1 MKGLLPGFAA
11 PLVLALS
18 FAAAPAS
25 AEVFDCII
33 NPAVIIKLG
42 SPVSG
47 LIDRVFVEPGDLVS
61 TGDRVA
67 TLRSDV
73 ERITV
78 MLIEERAR
86 STAELEAQRSRLK
99 LSESRFNRT
108 GELVRRNIAPREQ
121 LETAQAEREVVRGE
135 LAIAEMRQRIDLL
148 ELQRAKEQLAQRT
161 IYSPIDGVVVER
173 RLFSGEFLYQE
184 AYVVTIAQIDPLVV
198 EAFLPVRLYNDVHPG
213 MTVLVR
219 PKEPVNGVYEG
230 RVTVTDRVFDAASST
245 FGIRVNLDNPNLA
258 IPAGHRCE
266 VEIEN
271 AVSK

>member
-1 MKGLLPGFAA
+1 MKGLLPGLAA
-11 PLVLALS
+11 PVTLAIA
-18 FAAAPAS
+18 FTTATAS
-25 AEVFDCII
+25 AAVFDCII
-33 NPAVIIKLG
+33 NPAVVIKLG
-42 SPVSG
+42 SPVAG
-47 LIDRVFVEPGDLVS
+47 LIDRVFVEPGSLVR

-67 TLRSDV
+67 TLRSEV

-86 STAELEAQRSRLK
+86 STAEIEAQKSRLK
-99 LSESRFNRT
+99 LSESRLNRT
-108 GELVRRNIAPREQ
+108 EQLVRRKISSREA
-121 LETAQAEREVVRGE
+121 LEMAQAESEVIRGE
-135 LAIAEMRQRIDLL
+135 LAIAEMRQRVNTL

-161 IYSPIDGVVVER
+161 IYSPVDGVVVER
-173 RLFSGEFLYQE
+173 HLFSGEFLHQE

-198 EAFLPVRLYNDVHPG
+198 EVFLPVRLYNDVLPG

-230 RVTVTDRVFDAASST
+230 RVTVADRVFDAASST
-245 FGIRVNLDNPNLA
+245 FGIRIHLDNPNLA

-266 VEIEN
+266 VEIEK

>member
-1 MKGLLPGFAA
+1 MKGLLPGLTA
-11 PLVLALS
+11 PLTLAIAL
-18 FAAAPAS
+18 AAAPAS

-33 NPAVIIKLG
+33 NPAVVIKLG

-86 STAELEAQRSRLK
+86 STAELDAHRSRLK

-108 GELVRRNIAPREQ
+108 EELVRRNIAPREQ
-121 LETAQAEREVVRGE
+121 LETAHAEREVIRGE
-135 LAIAEMRQRIDLL
+135 LAIAEMRQRIDML

-173 RLFSGEFLYQE
+173 HLFSGEFLYQE
-184 AYVVTIAQIDPLVV
+184 AYVVIIAQIDPLVV
-198 EAFLPVRLYNDVHPG
+198 EVFLPVRLYNDVRPG

-230 RVTVTDRVFDAASST
+230 RVTITDRVFDAASST

-266 VEIEN
+266 LEFQNV
-271 AVSK
+271 VSK